1 MNLPRPTSWQSRLL
15 ANVVLGALVPSTFA
29 SGLLVAPDTVTAAST
44 KSFPAIQKCAGGH
57 RQRCVVDGDTLW
69 IDGEKIR
76 IADID
81 TPEISEP
88 KCASELAL
96 GNQATERLIELIN
109 EGPFDLR
116 AWPGREED
124 RYGRKL
130 RVLMRD
136 GRSLGDILVSEGLAR
151 TWSGRR
157 APWCQE
163 QPTPRERD
171 AHADHGDSRP

>member
-1 MNLPRPTSWQSRLL
+1 MNLPRPKSWQSRLL
-15 ANVVLGALVPSTFA
+15 ANVVLAAVVSSTFA
-29 SGLLVAPDTVTAAST
+29 SGLLVGSDTVIAASN
-44 KSFPAIQKCAGGH
+44 KRSPAIRNCEGGH

-69 IDGEKIR
+69 IDGQKVR

-88 KCASELAL
+88 KCASERTL
-96 GNQATERLIELIN
+96 GNQATQRLIDLIN
-109 EGPFDLR
+109 EGPFELK
-116 AWPGREED
+116 AWPGRDED

-130 RVLMRD
+130 RVLIRD

-157 APWCQE
+157 EPWC
-163 QPTPRERD
+163 
-171 AHADHGDSRP
+171 